1 MTKGE
6 ARVPVA
12 LAVLAAVA
20 LQLALPGSLA
30 FHLVWLLPLLEMA
43 LFAVLVAMNPIRI
56 KRERRWLRPTSFG
69 RIGPVT
75 VANAWS
81 AILVIGS
88 LLRAQAGE
96 EPGPLMASGGRLV
109 DERHRLWALVLGT
122 RPWRPGFPGSRSADA
137 ARLPVRPNGPSRAHE
152 DWRVEAGDAP
162 QAGCARVVGTVA
174 AAPGCPCRR

>member
-1 MTKGE
+1 
-6 ARVPVA
+6 
-12 LAVLAAVA
+12 VA
-20 LQLALPGSLA
+20 LQLALSGSLA

-43 LFAVLVAMNPIRI
+43 LFAVLVAMNPIRV

-96 EPGPLMASGGRLV
+96 EPGPLMATGGAVWLTNVIALGSGIGNSTVAARFP
-109 DERHRLWALVLGT
+109 ALTL
-122 RPWRPGFPGSRSADA
+122 ADA
-137 ARLPVRPNGPSRAHE
+137 ARLPVRPNGPSRAGA
-152 DWRVEAGDAP
+152 RGLAGR
-162 QAGCARVVGTVA
+162 GG
-174 AAPGCPCRR
+174 